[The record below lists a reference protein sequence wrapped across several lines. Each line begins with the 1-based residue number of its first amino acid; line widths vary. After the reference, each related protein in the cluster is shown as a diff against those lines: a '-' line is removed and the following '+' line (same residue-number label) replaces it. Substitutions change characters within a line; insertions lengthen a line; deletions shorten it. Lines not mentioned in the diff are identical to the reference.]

1 MAKKNKSDS
10 NSNDNNDNSDA
21 YSEYLKGE
29 IENLK
34 EDIFHENDDGI
45 NSEDGWGDDEGWTDD
60 QDYEDLGED
69 GKEIYLNTQNIVKNA
84 DALPLCAFFLETRKR
99 ASKKSVLSWIK
110 ECDIDTLN
118 MILEYVKE
126 VREKDMVDDLEAKE
140 NTSDVFDDPNNSID
154 TEYLNREE
162 DLYGLTALILA
173 WEHDNIMIPAS
184 LLDKAVFLLAVY
196 VVGEFGRRDG
206 TIKITGNG
214 TLLSTKTLFSPIK
227 KTKKNF
233 SQAMVNFS
241 AKRPKTPNVQKPP
254 RKKKK

>member
-1 MAKKNKSDS
+1 MAKKDKKDYIDS
-10 NSNDNNDNSDA
+10 NGNDNNDA
-21 YSEYLKGE
+21 YNEYLKGE

-60 QDYEDLGED
+60 QDYEDIGED
-69 GKEIYLNTQNIVKNA
+69 GKEVYLNTQNIVKNA
-84 DALPLCAFFLETRKR
+84 DALPLCSFFLETRKK

-110 ECDIDTLN
+110 ECDNDTLN

-140 NTSDVFDDPNNSID
+140 NTSDVFDDPNSSID
-154 TEYLNREE
+154 TEYLNKEE

-227 KTKKNF
+227 KTKKDLL
-233 SQAMVNFS
+233 STLKIKA
-241 AKRPKTPNVQKPP
+241 PKSP